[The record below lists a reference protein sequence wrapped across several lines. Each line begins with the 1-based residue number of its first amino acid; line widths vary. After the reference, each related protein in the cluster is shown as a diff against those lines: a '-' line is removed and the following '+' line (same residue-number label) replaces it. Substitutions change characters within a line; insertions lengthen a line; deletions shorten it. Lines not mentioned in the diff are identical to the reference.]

1 MAEPNV
7 LLLDE
12 PTNDLD
18 IDTLQQLED
27 LLDGWPGSLVV
38 VSHDRYLVERVCD
51 TVVALLGDGRITHL
65 PGGIDEYLTRYRPAP
80 AQVAAPPAAT
90 GPTPAAQLRTARK
103 ELARLERQIERLAGR
118 EAELQ
123 QRIIQQAADPAA
135 FRELEG
141 ELREVLAA
149 KDDLETRWLEVAE
162 AAG

>member
-1 MAEPNV
+1 
-7 LLLDE
+7 
-12 PTNDLD
+12 
-18 IDTLQQLED
+18 
-27 LLDGWPGSLVV
+27 
-38 VSHDRYLVERVCD
+38 
-51 TVVALLGDGRITHL
+51 LLGDGRITHL